1 MEIVLYPDER
11 LRKKAV
17 DVDPSEI
24 KSVEMEQF
32 LDKMVRLMYE
42 RRGEGLAANQVGS
55 DKNLFMYFT
64 KRKEPKV
71 LFNPKIMVKE
81 GKKYS
86 YREGCLSLPNIY
98 ADVRR
103 AKRVVV
109 VAYNME
115 GEEIRQKFDNNESV
129 VVQHEVDHL
138 NGKLFIDRLKGKEFG
153 RIQEQLRTLEDAYDL
168 SDE

>member
-1 MEIVLYPDER
+1 MEIILYPDER

-17 DVDPSEI
+17 VVDPSEI

-42 RRGEGLAANQVGS
+42 RRGDGLAANQVGS

-71 LFNPKIMVKE
+71 LFNPAIIGRE

-86 YREGCLSLPNIY
+86 YSEGCLSLPGIY

-103 AKRVVV
+103 AKRVIV
-109 VAYNME
+109 VAYNID
-115 GEEIRQKFDNNESV
+115 GDEIRQKFDHNESI
-129 VVQHEVDHL
+129 VVQHEIDHL

-153 RIQEQLRTLEDAYDL
+153 RIQEQLRNLEDAYN
-168 SDE
+168 EN